1 MPRRI
6 SSFFEG
12 LRARKRSSFWRFY
25 SSLRRESLPFLSII
39 YRFNISFIFQ
49 EILRIIR
56 TRVQIK
62 EGTFYNNSLYKKK
75 TMEIKHNRSIF
86 GDELISRSS
95 TGCSARK
102 PVLGLN
108 KLNLR
113 KAKLLY
119 DQASAQLSPPR
130 IRKTARGLRETKNLS
145 DQAKL
150 DLGLPENGDPE

>member
-1 MPRRI
+1 
-6 SSFFEG
+6 
-12 LRARKRSSFWRFY
+12 
-25 SSLRRESLPFLSII
+25 
-39 YRFNISFIFQ
+39 
-49 EILRIIR
+49 
-56 TRVQIK
+56 
-62 EGTFYNNSLYKKK
+62 
-75 TMEIKHNRSIF
+75 MEIKHNRSIF

-145 DQAKL
+145 DQAKF
-150 DLGLPENGDPE
+150 DLGLPENADPE